1 MKSYEVIIVGGSYAG
16 LSAAMALGRSLRHV
30 LIIDSGNPCN
40 KQTPHSHNFI
50 TQDGETPSKIAAKAK
65 EQVLN
70 YKNVQFIE
78 DVVVNGKKL
87 PNGFE
92 IQTKSLHKF
101 TSKKLVL
108 AMGIKDVLPKIKGFE
123 ACWGI
128 TAIHCPYCHGY
139 EFKHEKTGI
148 LANGEQAMHLLPLVH
163 NLTKNLTLLTQG
175 KPDITEQQRT
185 KLIKNNV
192 GIRTQAI
199 VELIHENGHLKAIL
213 FEDGSIENFTAL
225 YAQVPF
231 KLHSNFPMEMGC
243 QLDETGRLQVN
254 PFQQT
259 NIKGIYACGDLTSR
273 MRSVAYASAT
283 GNIVGAMVNMEL
295 ANEVF

>member
-78 DVVVNGKKL
+78 DEVVNGKKL

>member
-78 DVVVNGKKL
+78 DEVVNGKKL

-92 IQTKSLHKF
+92 IQTKSLQKF

-139 EFKHEKTGI
+139 EFRNEKTGI

-213 FEDGSIENFTAL
+213 FEDGSIEHFTAL

-231 KLHSNFPMEMGC
+231 KLHSNFPIEMGC

>member
-92 IQTKSLHKF
+92 ILTKSLQKF

-139 EFKHEKTGI
+139 EFKNEKTGI
-148 LANGEQAMHLLPLVH
+148 LANGDQAMHLLPLVH

-199 VELIHENGHLKAIL
+199 VELIHENGHLKTIL
-213 FEDGSIENFTAL
+213 FEDGSIEHFTAL